1 MEMKVGKHIQSSYSK
16 YKNNADPSAVNAAS
30 AKAKSMNSSM
40 NVDTFSLSP
49 SSPPEMGRNIA
60 MEVWR
65 QTAHLR
71 KGIADG
77 TLIRYE
83 TLPRLA
89 DDDYLGLAERAFD
102 LLNDHHSSLN
112 EYIAKRFE
120 EEGIPKDISFEFD
133 YDIDKRKIEITDIS
147 DEEYRESVQSI
158 LDRSLISLS
167 MKWVG
172 NASRILNGY
181 MSSVYYSQIAD
192 ALERC
197 FGQDI
202 SELYIDEDGNIGGA
216 NEKLLEALEAEKNT
230 ADFDADL
237 MFRFPVN
244 QIEGIIKR
252 LITDENITP
261 NISHMS
267 YNGNGICTNDGDIK
281 LGREI
286 DPDLWKDDKFLRR
299 LDYSY
304 PMIFGRRYDF
314 WLNNENLF
322 Y

>member
-1 MEMKVGKHIQSSYSK
+1 METKVGIRIQSSFSK
-16 YKNNADPSAVNAAS
+16 YNGDPAAISNHLEETVNNSKRSDKFVRSS
-30 AKAKSMNSSM
+30 NSPLGG
-40 NVDTFSLSP
+40 TFDLSKLY
-49 SSPPEMGRNIA
+49 SGGMLKQMQLLRNNL
-60 MEVWR
+60 
-65 QTAHLR
+65 QQD
-71 KGIADG
+71 GIYRLEA
-77 TLIRYE
+77 
-83 TLPRLA
+83 LPRLA

-102 LLNDHHSSLN
+102 ILNDHHSALN

-133 YDIDKRKIEITDIS
+133 YDVDNGKIVITDIS

-158 LDRSLISLS
+158 LDRSSS
-167 MKWVG
+167 VKWVG

-181 MSSVYYSQIAD
+181 MSSVYYPKIAD

-202 SELYIDEDGNIGGA
+202 SELYIDENGNIGGA

-230 ADFDADL
+230 KDFDADL
-237 MFRFPVN
+237 MYRFPAN

-261 NISHMS
+261 NISHMG
-267 YNGNGICTNDGDIK
+267 YDGNGIYTNDGDIK
-281 LGREI
+281 LGKEI

-299 LDYSY
+299 MDYSY
-304 PMIFGRRYDF
+304 PMIFGGRYDF
-314 WLNNENLF
+314 WLNNEDLF